1 MHRLAT
7 SLLLLLAG
15 TLTFAQTSSNSPIIV
30 KKIPSNTSTV
40 EQMLSTMDI
49 LPASQGCPV
58 GFFASRQATGQI
70 ISTKDATPVGPAQGL
85 HLMLNHLN
93 MPAIESIEVAVYGT
107 STKKRVLPVD
117 SQSTD
122 TVSKT
127 FELRRTTGSD
137 SLNEAD
143 IWMHQV
149 GSLRWADLISVTY
162 ADGTHWHA
170 SENLK
175 CRAVPSNLLLIGSR

>member
-1 MHRLAT
+1 MHRFVT
-7 SLLLLLAG
+7 SLLILLAG
-15 TLTFAQTSSNSPIIV
+15 TFTFAQTSSNSPIVV
-30 KKIPSNTSTV
+30 KNSPSNTYTV
-40 EQMLSTMDI
+40 EQMLGAI
-49 LPASQGCPV
+49 GRLPAGLGCPV

-70 ISTKDATPVGPAQGL
+70 ISTKDATQAGPAQGL

-107 STKKRVLPVD
+107 STKERVLPVD

-127 FELRRTTGSD
+127 FELRRTSGSD

-143 IWMHQV
+143 VWMHQV